1 MYREKL
7 RHMRMESDGR
17 EQEVI
22 DAMSQIDI
30 FDEINGDTMAQFH
43 NAVAV

>member
-1 MYREKL
+1 
-7 RHMRMESDGR
+7 MESEGC

-22 DAMSQIDI
+22 DAMSQIDF
-30 FDEINGDTMAQFH
+30 FDEINGDAMAQFH